1 MACKRS
7 SVRIR
12 YPPQNAKRFGRNTK
26 PFCFFLYF
34 YTLKLETIA
43 KYKLMKKHIPNILTL
58 LNLFCGCCAVV
69 SILDGQYTE
78 GAIFIGVS
86 LIADF
91 FDGYA
96 ARYFKVSSPLG
107 LQLDSLA
114 DMVSFGVVPG
124 IIVYSLL
131 SVSFISD
138 IGLDSNSE
146 GISSSLSINIK
157 ALPAFIVTLF
167 SCLRLAKFNL
177 DTRQSLSFIGL
188 NTPSNTTFYI
198 GLMLIAEYNSF
209 GLARFVSNPVFL
221 YSLIPISSYLLIAEI
236 PMFSMK
242 GGFDKMKIAY
252 IILSTLLLIFFREV
266 ALSLNMI
273 IYVLFNI
280 SNHFYHKKLI
290 TA

>member
-12 YPPQNAKRFGRNTK
+12 YPPQKTKRFGRNAK
-26 PFCFFLYF
+26 PFCFFSYF
-34 YTLKLETIA
+34 YTLKLYAIA
-43 KYKLMKKHIPNILTL
+43 KYKFMKKHIPNFLTL
-58 LNLFCGCCAVV
+58 LNLFCGCCAIV

-78 GAIFIGVS
+78 GAIFIGIS

-131 SVSFISD
+131 SVSFMSRN
-138 IGLDSNSE
+138 GSGGNSGE
-146 GISSSLSINIK
+146 ISSSLSLNIK
-157 ALPAFIVTLF
+157 ALPAFIITMF

-177 DTRQSLSFIGL
+177 DTRQTQSFIGL
-188 NTPSNTTFYI
+188 NTPSNTTFFI

-221 YSLIPISSYLLIAEI
+221 YSLIPITSYLLVAEI

-252 IILSTLLLIFFREV
+252 IILSVLLLVFFREV
-266 ALSLNMI
+266 ALSLNMV

>member
-1 MACKRS
+1 
-7 SVRIR
+7 
-12 YPPQNAKRFGRNTK
+12 
-26 PFCFFLYF
+26 
-34 YTLKLETIA
+34 
-43 KYKLMKKHIPNILTL
+43 MKKHIPNILTL

-69 SILDGQYTE
+69 SILEGEYTE
-78 GAIFIGVS
+78 GAIFIGIS

-91 FDGYA
+91 LDGYA

-124 IIVYSLL
+124 VIVYSLL
-131 SVSFISD
+131 SVSAMSGNG
-138 IGLDSNSE
+138 IGGNSE
-146 GISSSLSINIK
+146 EILTSLSLSIK
-157 ALPAFIVTLF
+157 ALPAFIITLF

-177 DTRQSLSFIGL
+177 DTRQTQSFIGL

-198 GLMLIAEYNSF
+198 GLMLIAKYNSF
-209 GLARFVSNPVFL
+209 GLAHFIFNPVFL
-221 YSLIPISSYLLIAEI
+221 YCLIPISSYLLIAEI

-242 GGFDKMKIAY
+242 GGLDKMKISY
-252 IILSTLLLIFFREV
+252 IILSTLLLVFFREV

-273 IYVLFNI
+273 IYVLFNVV
-280 SNHFYHKKLI
+280 NHFFHKKLI

>member
-1 MACKRS
+1 
-7 SVRIR
+7 
-12 YPPQNAKRFGRNTK
+12 
-26 PFCFFLYF
+26 
-34 YTLKLETIA
+34 
-43 KYKLMKKHIPNILTL
+43 MKKHIPNILTL
-58 LNLFCGCCAVV
+58 LNLFCGCCATV
-69 SILDGQYTE
+69 SILNGQYTE

-91 FDGYA
+91 LDGYA
-96 ARYFKVSSPLG
+96 ARYLRVSSPLG

-124 IIVYSLL
+124 VIVYSLL
-131 SVSFISD
+131 S
-138 IGLDSNSE
+138 SNL
-146 GISSSLSINIK
+146 ISSSNINGSPYTPTANSNTLLSTFTLSIK
-157 ALPAFIVTLF
+157 ALPAFIITLF

-177 DTRQSLSFIGL
+177 DTRQTQSFIGL
-188 NTPSNTTFYI
+188 NTPSNTTFFI

-221 YSLIPISSYLLIAEI
+221 YSLIPITSYLLVAEI

-242 GGFDKMKIAY
+242 GGLDKMKITY
-252 IILSTLLLIFFREV
+252 IVLSALLLIFFREV
-266 ALSLNMI
+266 ALALNMV

-290 TA
+290 TT

>member
-1 MACKRS
+1 
-7 SVRIR
+7 
-12 YPPQNAKRFGRNTK
+12 
-26 PFCFFLYF
+26 
-34 YTLKLETIA
+34 
-43 KYKLMKKHIPNILTL
+43 MKKHIPNFLTL
-58 LNLFCGCCAVV
+58 LNLFCGCCAIV
-69 SILDGQYTE
+69 SILDGQYTG
-78 GAIFIGVS
+78 GAIFIGIS

-96 ARYFKVSSPLG
+96 ARCLRVSSPLG

-131 SVSFISD
+131 SVTLMSSNDIIGGNGEDISTS
-138 IGLDSNSE
+138 LL
-146 GISSSLSINIK
+146 LSIK
-157 ALPAFIVTLF
+157 VLPAFIITTF

-177 DTRQSLSFIGL
+177 DTRQTQSFIGL

-209 GLARFVSNPVFL
+209 GLAHFVSNPVFL
-221 YSLIPISSYLLIAEI
+221 YSLIPISSYLLVAEI

-242 GGFDKMKIAY
+242 GGFDKMKITY
-252 IILSTLLLIFFREV
+252 IVLSTLLLIFFREL

-280 SNHFYHKKLI
+280 SNHFFHKKLI
-290 TA
+290 AA

>member
-12 YPPQNAKRFGRNTK
+12 YPPQKTKRFGRNTK

-58 LNLFCGCCAVV
+58 LNLFCGCCAIV
-69 SILDGQYTE
+69 SILNGQYTE
-78 GAIFIGVS
+78 GAIFIGIS

-96 ARYFKVSSPLG
+96 ARCFKVSSPLG

-131 SVSFISD
+131 SVSFMSRN
-138 IGLDSNSE
+138 GSGGNSGE
-146 GISSSLSINIK
+146 ISSSLSLNIK
-157 ALPAFIVTLF
+157 ALPAFIITMF

-177 DTRQSLSFIGL
+177 DTRQTQSFIGL
-188 NTPSNTTFYI
+188 NTPSNTTFFI

-221 YSLIPISSYLLIAEI
+221 YSLIPITSYLLVAEI

-252 IILSTLLLIFFREV
+252 IILSVLLLVFFREV
-266 ALSLNMI
+266 ALSLNMV

>member
-1 MACKRS
+1 
-7 SVRIR
+7 
-12 YPPQNAKRFGRNTK
+12 
-26 PFCFFLYF
+26 
-34 YTLKLETIA
+34 
-43 KYKLMKKHIPNILTL
+43 MKKHIPNFLTL
-58 LNLFCGCCAVV
+58 LNLFCGCCAIV

-78 GAIFIGVS
+78 GAIFIGIS

-96 ARYFKVSSPLG
+96 ARCFKVSSPLG

-131 SVSFISD
+131 SVSFIS
-138 IGLDSNSE
+138 GKGTGGNNE
-146 GISSSLSINIK
+146 EISFSLALNIK
-157 ALPAFIVTLF
+157 ALPAFIITLF

-177 DTRQSLSFIGL
+177 DTRQTQSFIGL
-188 NTPSNTTFYI
+188 NTPSNTTFFI

-252 IILSTLLLIFFREV
+252 IILSTLLLIFFREM

>member
-1 MACKRS
+1 
-7 SVRIR
+7 
-12 YPPQNAKRFGRNTK
+12 
-26 PFCFFLYF
+26 
-34 YTLKLETIA
+34 
-43 KYKLMKKHIPNILTL
+43 MKKHIPNFLTL
-58 LNLFCGCCAVV
+58 LNLFCGCCAIV

-78 GAIFIGVS
+78 GAIFIGIS

-91 FDGYA
+91 LDGYA
-96 ARYFKVSSPLG
+96 ARFFKVSSPLG

-131 SVSFISD
+131 SVSFMS
-138 IGLDSNSE
+138 GNSINSHNE
-146 GISSSLSINIK
+146 DISSSLSLNIR
-157 ALPAFIVTLF
+157 ALPAFIVTMF

-177 DTRQSLSFIGL
+177 DTRQTQSFIGL

-209 GLARFVSNPVFL
+209 GLARFVSNPIFL

-242 GGFDKMKIAY
+242 GGINKMKITY
-252 IILSTLLLIFFREV
+252 IILSALLLIFFREV

-280 SNHFYHKKLI
+280 ANHFYHKKLI

>member
-12 YPPQNAKRFGRNTK
+12 YPPQKTKRFGRNTK

-43 KYKLMKKHIPNILTL
+43 KYKLMKKHIPNFLTL
-58 LNLFCGCCAVV
+58 LNLFCGCCAIV
-69 SILDGQYTE
+69 SILEGQYTE

-124 IIVYSLL
+124 IIIYSLL
-131 SVSFISD
+131 SVSFVSGNN
-138 IGLDSNSE
+138 IGSNSE
-146 GISSSLSINIK
+146 EIPYLLSLNIK
-157 ALPAFIVTLF
+157 AIPAFIVTMF

-177 DTRQSLSFIGL
+177 DTRQTQSFIGL

-209 GLARFVSNPVFL
+209 GLAHFVSNPVFL

-242 GGFDKMKIAY
+242 GGLDKMKIAY
-252 IILSTLLLIFFREV
+252 IVLSTLLLIFFREV

-280 SNHFYHKKLI
+280 SNYFYHKKLI

>member
-78 GAIFIGVS
+78 GAIFIGIS

-131 SVSFISD
+131 SVSLMSGN
-138 IGLDSNSE
+138 GLGGNNE
-146 GISSSLSINIK
+146 EILSSLSLNIK

-177 DTRQSLSFIGL
+177 DTRQTQSFIGL
-188 NTPSNTTFYI
+188 NTPSNTTFFI

-252 IILSTLLLIFFREV
+252 IILSTLLLIFFREA

-280 SNHFYHKKLI
+280 SNHFFHKKLI